1 MKVALSIVILAGAL
15 GGCAGIERQDSL
27 DTEKLLAAAGFEM
40 RPAPITEGPQAL
52 ANTARSRLIV
62 DREGS
67 GTVYTY
73 VDGRNCRCTYVGDSK
88 AYDQFRRLA
97 LSEAIARD
105 MNAEYMN
112 PQLVMQWGAWDAWNP
127 RPDPDDSGYPLDDS
141 GSPL

>member
-1 MKVALSIVILAGAL
+1 MKVALAIVILAGAL
-15 GGCAGIERQDSL
+15 GGCAGIERQDAL
-27 DTEKLLAAAGFEM
+27 HTEDLLAQAGFQKHSSDSG
-40 RPAPITEGPQAL
+40 RAQDL
-52 ANTARSRLIV
+52 ANLPRPQMV
-62 DREGS
+62 VGREDKR
-67 GTVYTY
+67 TVYTY
-73 VDGRNCRCTYVGDSK
+73 ADAQNCRCTYVGDSK
-88 AYDQFRRLA
+88 AYDEFRRLA